1 MKRCLQWRH
10 QSTLK
15 TIVCTFRRKH
25 RSAKLT
31 PSAYC
36 APAPHSAAQSW
47 SLSQSQNL
55 GAPICSLWSLESRSM
70 ARVLL
75 MQRMLLAIRR
85 MSGEFFCFQQDSA
98 PAHRARDTIEL
109 LRQETPDFIGPDLW
123 PANSPDLNPVD
134 YRIWGSYRNASTRRL
149 YGASIT

>member
-36 APAPHSAAQSW
+36 APAPRSAAQSW

-70 ARVLL
+70 ARTTVMSCLCRECCL
-75 MQRMLLAIRR
+75 QSGACRENSSVSSRTALQHIGHGSLSSYYGKRPQTSLDGTYGQRTHQTLTQSTTG
-85 MSGEFFCFQQDSA
+85 SG
-98 PAHRARDTIEL
+98 
-109 LRQETPDFIGPDLW
+109 G
-123 PANSPDLNPVD
+123 
-134 YRIWGSYRNASTRRL
+134 
-149 YGASIT
+149 